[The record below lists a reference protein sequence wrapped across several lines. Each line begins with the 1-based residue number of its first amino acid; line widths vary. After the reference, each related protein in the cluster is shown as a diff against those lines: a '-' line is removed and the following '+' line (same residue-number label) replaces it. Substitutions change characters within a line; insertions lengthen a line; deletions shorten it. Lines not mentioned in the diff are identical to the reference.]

1 MDKYIIGID
10 LGGRSAKFGLFTE
23 EGELLAKSSIK
34 TRVEEKGKYILED
47 ICDYLDKLVVKHDLN
62 EENLLG
68 IGIGVP
74 GPIIGKRV
82 ASRAINL
89 GWEEVPVADII
100 EKRIKTKV
108 YVENDANVAA
118 LGEMW
123 KGAAEGKNN
132 VVLVTLG
139 TGVGGGVIVDG
150 KIISGTN
157 GSAGEIG
164 HIPLF
169 EEELD
174 RVCGCGKRNCL
185 EQVASATGIEY
196 LAQDMLLEFD
206 TDSPL
211 RELDMITA
219 KDIFDY
225 AKQADEISLKVVN
238 KFGKYLGRGLAI
250 ISAVVDP
257 EVFVIG
263 GGVSHAGDFL
273 LEVLDVYYKIYA
285 FSSTRDAEIKL
296 ASLGNDAG
304 MYGAAKLVLE

>member
-23 EGELLAKSSIK
+23 GGELVAKSSIK
-34 TRVEEKGKYILED
+34 TRVEDKGKYILED
-47 ICDYLDKLVVKHDLN
+47 ICDYLDKLVAKHQLTK
-62 EENLLG
+62 ENLLG

-74 GPIIGKRV
+74 GPILNKRV

-211 RELDMITA
+211 RDLDMITA

-285 FSSTRDAEIKL
+285 FSSTRDAEITL
-296 ASLGNDAG
+296 ASPGNDAG